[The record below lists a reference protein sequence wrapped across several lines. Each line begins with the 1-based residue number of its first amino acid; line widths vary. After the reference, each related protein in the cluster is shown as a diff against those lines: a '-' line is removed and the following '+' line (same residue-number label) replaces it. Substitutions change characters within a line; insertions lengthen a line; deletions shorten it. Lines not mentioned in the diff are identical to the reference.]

1 MQFWRTIAALSV
13 LLVLVS
19 VQCRAKCVAIPHDTV
34 KHSPE
39 CPLHKHKA
47 PEKPS
52 CTHAPQWDFEDAK
65 HIAVLAA
72 APIVATATIVA
83 PLPAPFLSPLPAPLP
98 APPLIL
104 RI

>member
-65 HIAVLAA
+65 HIAVLTA
-72 APIVATATIVA
+72 APIVATETIVA
-83 PLPAPFLSPLPAPLP
+83 PLPAPFLFPLPVPLP

>member
-65 HIAVLAA
+65 HIAVLTA
-72 APIVATATIVA
+72 APIVATATILA
-83 PLPAPFLSPLPAPLP
+83 PLPAPSLSPLPAPLP